1 VGSYYYL
8 AAQLPDLVYGQSAP
22 MTSAAFLDLARR
34 LLDKKDADLLDKLSL
49 DPGDPGSDPSRPAY
63 GESAAPTGCDFID
76 KWKEW
81 ERSLRLN
88 LARNRAL
95 RLKRESGSPVDPPT
109 HPSDAAA
116 AALKAG
122 MAASVPAGTPEESPL
137 ETEIALDKAR
147 WNAIEYLRGISYFN
161 RNTIYAY
168 FLKLLLLERRQSF
181 NTEAGFAE
189 YKSLYASILQ
199 RAQQGM
205 SPAGEPK

>member
-1 VGSYYYL
+1 
-8 AAQLPDLVYGQSAP
+8 
-22 MTSAAFLDLARR
+22 MTSAAFLDLAGR
-34 LLDKKDADLLDKLSL
+34 LLDEKDAALLDKLTL
-49 DPGDPGSDPSRPAY
+49 DSVSDLSRPAG

-81 ERSLRLN
+81 DRALHLN

-95 RLKRESGSPVDPPT
+95 RLKREGESPADPPAF
-109 HPSDAAA
+109 PSDAAA
-116 AALKAG
+116 VALKAG
-122 MAASVPAGTPEESPL
+122 ISAGTPDESPL
-137 ETEIALDKAR
+137 ETELALDKAR
-147 WNAIEYLRGISYFN
+147 WDAIEYLRGIVYFN

-181 NTEAGFAE
+181 NAEAGFAE

>member
-22 MTSAAFLDLARR
+22 MTSAAFLDLAGR
-34 LLDKKDADLLDKLSL
+34 LLDEKDAALLDRLSL
-49 DPGDPGSDPSRPAY
+49 DSVSDLAHPAA

-81 ERSLRLN
+81 DRSLRLN

-95 RLKRESGSPVDPPT
+95 RLKREGELPADPPAF
-109 HPSDAAA
+109 PSDAAA

-122 MAASVPAGTPEESPL
+122 MAAGTPDESPL

-147 WNAIEYLRGISYFN
+147 WNAIEYLRGISYFT

-181 NTEAGFAE
+181 DTEAGFAE